1 MRKTTAY
8 ARKLRAKGGPHIAI
22 DAHDQLLNL
31 VRPFDPGE
39 KAGSHIKTRMA
50 FDALRSGKGSM
61 NDFFEVSTTMGVLF
75 WRAAEIDAS
84 LAEIMKHGCTA
95 MQSCWKRYQSVG
107 KFGFAGPEISDVV
120 AALDASEAITDAS
133 SPRQLIE
140 AAHAA
145 ARHGQLFREALEP

>member
-1 MRKTTAY
+1 
-8 ARKLRAKGGPHIAI
+8 
-22 DAHDQLLNL
+22 
-31 VRPFDPGE
+31 
-39 KAGSHIKTRMA
+39 MA

>member
-22 DAHDQLLNL
+22 DAHDQIMNL
-31 VRPFDPGE
+31 VRPFEPGE
-39 KAGSHIKTRMA
+39 KSGSHIKTRMA

-61 NDFFEVSTTMGVLF
+61 NDFFDVSTTMGVLF
-75 WRAAEIDAS
+75 WRAVEIDSS
-84 LAEIMKHGCTA
+84 LAEIMKRGCTA
-95 MQSCWKRYQSVG
+95 MQACWGRFNSIG
-107 KFGFAGPEISDVV
+107 KFGFTGPEMADVV
-120 AALDASEAITDAS
+120 AALDASEVITDAS